1 MSRPIIRAV
10 YAGTFDPITRGHEDL
25 IERAQAMF
33 EQVVVAVAMA
43 HHKKTL
49 FSLEERLA
57 QVRHSVAR
65 WPGVSALPFDGLLTQ
80 FVRCQD
86 AQVIVRGLR
95 SVTDFDY
102 ESQLAGMN
110 RQLAPTVDTVFL
122 TPGDGLQH
130 ISSTLVREI
139 ALLDGDAAAFV
150 SPHVWDALQAKRRAR
165 NAG

>member
-1 MSRPIIRAV
+1 MSQSMIRAV
-10 YAGTFDPITRGHEDL
+10 YAGTFDPITRGHEDI

-33 EQVVVAVAMA
+33 DQVVVAVAIA

-102 ESQLAGMN
+102 EAQLAGMN

-122 TPGDGLQH
+122 TPGEGLQH

-139 ALLDGDAAAFV
+139 ALLDGDAAPFV
-150 SPHVWDALQAKRRAR
+150 APHVWQALLNKRQDAS
-165 NAG
+165 